1 MQPENGTL
9 TGMYGDTISKV
20 GTPPRYR
27 LCLRITCHNRKKK
40 ERDKFNFLCS
50 IQVKVMEFP
59 RKGQKKLQ

>member
-40 ERDKFNFLCS
+40 SEINS
-50 IQVKVMEFP
+50 ISAVVYIQVVKVMESP
-59 RKGQKKLQ
+59 RKG